1 MKTVFAGL
9 ICVIVMGMGSCGKD
23 NKPDDSTKANFSIT
37 GYESAVPTT
46 VSFFNTSTN
55 GTSYLW
61 AFGDGTT
68 STQFNPVHNYTA
80 IGTYYI
86 SLKTTGPKG
95 VDSVCK
101 VMALGNLQD
110 PSKSNFSYFMD
121 RCQGT
126 PANVVFYSINPSST
140 GHAWDFGNGVTALDR
155 SAIIR
160 YESSGTYLVKY
171 SSIINGV
178 RDTVSLGIIL

>member
-1 MKTVFAGL
+1 MKTILRLMVGAFVVTL
-9 ICVIVMGMGSCGKD
+9 ISCEKD
-23 NKPDDSTKANFSIT
+23 KKEEGTIANFSLT

-46 VSFFNTSTN
+46 VSFFNTSKN

-68 STQFNPVHNYTA
+68 STQFNPVHNYSA
-80 IGTYYI
+80 IGTYYV

-101 VMALGNLQD
+101 IMSLGNIPD
-110 PSKSNFSYFMD
+110 PNKSNISYFMD

-126 PANVVFYSINPSST
+126 PANALFYSLNPNST
-140 GHAWDFGNGVTALDR
+140 GHQWFLENTNVGLDR

-160 YESSGTYLVKY
+160 FSSSGNYTIKY
-171 SSIINGV
+171 TSIINGV
-178 RDTVSLGIIL
+178 RDTVTLGIIL

>member
-1 MKTVFAGL
+1 MKTVYAS
-9 ICVIVMGMGSCGKD
+9 IVGVLLFSLVSCKKD
-23 NKPDDSTKANFSIT
+23 KAPDDSTKANFSIT

-46 VSFFNTSTN
+46 VSFFNTSKN

-95 VDSVCK
+95 VDSACK

-110 PSKSNFSYFMD
+110 PSKSNFSYFID

-126 PANVVFYSINPSST
+126 PANAIFYSINPAST

-160 YESSGTYLVKY
+160 FESSGTYLIKY